1 MRVLNIERIQND
13 PIRIIRR
20 LKMALSKI
28 EALNRDE
35 LLKTHDATLKVL
47 EQTGVVFDDEEA
59 MELFKKHGAKVN
71 GKIVHFP
78 PEMVENA
85 IEASP
90 STFDW
95 VGRDDAYTVSV
106 AGGHKQVIGPTM
118 SAVSILDEETGI
130 KRSSVAED
138 AVNFMKLH
146 HASDVI
152 QIVGLNTVEP
162 TDIAPEERHLR
173 MCYEAL
179 KNTTKPLLNYTVMN
193 YAQQAIDLFDMLE
206 LAYGKIDRAVVG
218 HTMCPFSPLQYEGPV
233 MEVLREFAKRKQPI
247 LVSPCAL
254 TGLTAPIDLLGSAV
268 QQNAENLALLT
279 YVHLFSP
286 GTPVVVSPHN
296 NIGYMAKATNAWGS
310 PEAILASIPCFQL
323 AIDMYKIPCR
333 VIGGVSTSKKVDY
346 QAAIETTQNIMMS
359 LLGGV
364 DIAYINTGCLDNL
377 LTLSYTKHI
386 MDEEILSRVLAIRNG
401 VPFSEEALSVDMI
414 HEVGHGGTYLMH
426 PRTMERFRDRWVPMV
441 SDWDVANG
449 EDETIEVRAKKRW
462 KTILENAPESFLDE
476 ELDKELK
483 VMLEQKLKK

>member
-1 MRVLNIERIQND
+1 
-13 PIRIIRR
+13 
-20 LKMALSKI
+20 MALKNL
-28 EALNRDE
+28 EALTKAE
-35 LLKTHDATLKVL
+35 LVRMHEASLKVL
-47 EQTGVVFDDEEA
+47 EQTGVVFDDEESL
-59 MELFKKHGAKVN
+59 ELFKKHGAKIN

-78 PEMVENA
+78 PQMVEAA
-85 IEASP
+85 IEATPAS
-90 STFDW
+90 FEW
-95 VGRDDAYTVSV
+95 AGRDPKYNVTV
-106 AGGHKQVIGPTM
+106 GGGNKQVIGPTM
-118 SAVSILDEETGI
+118 SAVRILDEETGK
-130 KRSSVAED
+130 KRPSVAKD

-152 QIVGLNTVEP
+152 QVVGLNTVEP
-162 TDIAPEERHLR
+162 TDIQPEARHLR

-193 YAQQAIDLFDMLE
+193 HAQQAIDLFEMLE
-206 LAYGKIDRAVVG
+206 LAYGEVNGPIVG

-233 MEVLREFAKRKQPI
+233 MEVLREFAKRGQPI

-323 AIDMYKIPCR
+323 ATDMYKVPCR

-346 QAAIETTQNIMMS
+346 QAAIETTQNIMLS

-364 DIAYINTGCLDNL
+364 DMAYINTGCLDNL
-377 LTLSYTKHI
+377 ITLSYTKHI
-386 MDEEILSRVLAIRNG
+386 MDEEILSRILSIRNG
-401 VPFSEEALSVDMI
+401 VPFSEEALSVDDI
-414 HEVGHGGTYLMH
+414 HEVGHGGTFLLH
-426 PRTMERFRDRWVPMV
+426 PRTMEHFRDRWIPMV
-441 SDWDVANG
+441 SDWDVAIG
-449 EDETIEVRAKKRW
+449 EEETIEVRAGKRW
-462 KTILENAPESFLDE
+462 RSIIEHAPESLLDAD
-476 ELDKELK
+476 LDRAVQALLGK
-483 VMLEQKLKK
+483 KLGK